1 MDEFGLFVFGAL
13 VVMFLVFYAIGK
25 WYPGSGAEQVD
36 WRPTRSP
43 EVEAQLEMEDL
54 QQMLD
59 AQNERRRRTGRPE
72 ITEEQVAA
80 QVEEDRRWRDELI
93 ERYRRESEG
102 DLEA

>member
-1 MDEFGLFVFGAL
+1 MDEFGAFVFGSLIA
-13 VVMFLVFYAIGK
+13 VFLIFYAIGR

-43 EVEAQLEMEDL
+43 EVEAELEMEDV

-72 ITEEQVAA
+72 LTEQDVNA

-102 DLEA
+102 DAEA